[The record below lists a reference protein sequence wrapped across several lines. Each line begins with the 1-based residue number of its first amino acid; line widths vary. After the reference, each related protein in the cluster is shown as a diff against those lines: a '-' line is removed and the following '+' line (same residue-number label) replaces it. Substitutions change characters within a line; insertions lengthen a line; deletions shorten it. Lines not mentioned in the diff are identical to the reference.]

1 MRDPWFESDEGS
13 EIGRLRDANLEK
25 TLKDGPVTGRE
36 TRRVLRETVANVVQQ
51 RRHSADTI
59 DKVVHAVRNALR
71 NRGVDLKMND
81 TDLEVEVSRIEKEL
95 RRGDGDTHVSVDGTI
110 EKQEFRE
117 AEQAETTA
125 EERKEN
131 ADETGNVRDEAPAQ
145 PEQGEAEPAGGEA
158 ARPVEAQPQ
167 GGEAPRQGAVEP
179 AKTAEPAITIENLS
193 PILKTASVALAENGG
208 DPSDPGHK
216 LKSAT
221 KEELL
226 SEQKKILDA
235 LNNPDPQAFER
246 FVDKMNRHACKMVEI
261 QEFQN
266 EWRRLHPEVDLESTP
281 LALER
286 KRQELE
292 GDVEHAK
299 EMLSV
304 HPNSKHLKTK
314 LQEAERKLA
323 EFISEHQGK
332 DIETGAETTEPA
344 KTDAAEAPTEAPPAM
359 KTERD
364 FLRVMHDNQEPV
376 RVSVGDVSLPDTQ
389 FKEGAD
395 PKTGVVKGQE
405 LKGEYFESAENAV
418 VVYVRRDG
426 TKELVTGRHRFD
438 LAKRTGKKDILARLF
453 YEKDGYTPDDMRN
466 LDAISNIIDE
476 KGSVKDYV
484 RYFENA
490 KPSRAAAESAGFLS
504 RSKGRL
510 AFELYEGATEGTRA
524 AIDWSGSGADG
535 LISPEQAGIIAK
547 AAPRDAHPRN
557 GAVQRILVR
566 KAQDGLR
573 GDRLAIVARSLAEEA
588 KRRKAPAADG
598 ETQLDLFTSEEDL
611 ALEEKRAAKRVE
623 KANEYGRVASVLQTA
638 MQKVGRLDLNK
649 AYARELGIKNPKDR
663 KQLADARQK
672 ALEKADYWRNA
683 VRLDEADKAALD
695 AELGIAP
702 KENLELESVTG
713 DQIAEENRKRAEAAG
728 VKPPPQTRGNGPASA
743 PEEAGTTTPPRAAKP
758 AGGRKSGDAA
768 VPKENL
774 TAETPAKPV
783 DGDETSATPKPL
795 DGYLAGKKP
804 IEAHRIPQSAAKAK
818 PPAAEKPENTTGGG
832 SAADAG
838 RDARKVVGTDY
849 TVARARELLRED
861 VEARIADAA
870 EELGADLRVVGVDLH
885 GSRVR
890 GDARPD
896 SDLDLVVEYE
906 GDAREDDL
914 FDALNADPI
923 DFHGIR
929 VDVNPIRADKT
940 GTLAEYMARSD
951 GYDREKLAAKPAAPK
966 PKAKAPSVRRGERVL
981 LKGTTEGQRVTF
993 LKDNGDG
1000 TADVQVKTSGANR
1013 YMPEKAETRTVKI
1026 GDIGS
1031 SNIKDTLTE
1040 EENAALRQG
1049 IEKQSHAPS
1058 VRMKDEAAEKLAR
1071 QQEDDLAALFDTPEF
1086 GIMGGDEGKDGHRQ
1100 NAEPGK
1106 VHEHRPRG
1114 RPSGLVDEVFHPFSD
1129 FLSSHHGVE
1138 VDRRNGTPV
1147 GIGVV

>member
-292 GDVEHAK
+292 DDVEHAK

-332 DIETGAETTEPA
+332 DIETGAETTEAEPA
-344 KTDAAEAPTEAPPAM
+344 RT
-359 KTERD
+359 
-364 FLRVMHDNQEPV
+364 VQ
-376 RVSVGDVSLPDTQ
+376 GTQ
-389 FKEGAD
+389 
-395 PKTGVVKGQE
+395 
-405 LKGEYFESAENAV
+405 
-418 VVYVRRDG
+418 
-426 TKELVTGRHRFD
+426 
-438 LAKRTGKKDILARLF
+438 
-453 YEKDGYTPDDMRN
+453 
-466 LDAISNIIDE
+466 
-476 KGSVKDYV
+476 
-484 RYFENA
+484 
-490 KPSRAAAESAGFLS
+490 
-504 RSKGRL
+504 
-510 AFELYEGATEGTRA
+510 AT
-524 AIDWSGSGADG
+524 
-535 LISPEQAGIIAK
+535 
-547 AAPRDAHPRN
+547 
-557 GAVQRILVR
+557 
-566 KAQDGLR
+566 
-573 GDRLAIVARSLAEEA
+573 
-588 KRRKAPAADG
+588 
-598 ETQLDLFTSEEDL
+598 
-611 ALEEKRAAKRVE
+611 
-623 KANEYGRVASVLQTA
+623 
-638 MQKVGRLDLNK
+638 
-649 AYARELGIKNPKDR
+649 
-663 KQLADARQK
+663 
-672 ALEKADYWRNA
+672 
-683 VRLDEADKAALD
+683 
-695 AELGIAP
+695 AP
-702 KENLELESVTG
+702 K
-713 DQIAEENRKRAEAAG
+713 AETAG

-804 IEAHRIPQSAAKAK
+804 IETHRIPQSAAKAK

-870 EELGADLRVVGVDLH
+870 EE
-885 GSRVR
+885 
-890 GDARPD
+890 
-896 SDLDLVVEYE
+896 
-906 GDAREDDL
+906 
-914 FDALNADPI
+914 
-923 DFHGIR
+923 
-929 VDVNPIRADKT
+929 
-940 GTLAEYMARSD
+940 
-951 GYDREKLAAKPAAPK
+951 
-966 PKAKAPSVRRGERVL
+966 
-981 LKGTTEGQRVTF
+981 
-993 LKDNGDG
+993 
-1000 TADVQVKTSGANR
+1000 
-1013 YMPEKAETRTVKI
+1013 
-1026 GDIGS
+1026 
-1031 SNIKDTLTE
+1031 
-1040 EENAALRQG
+1040 
-1049 IEKQSHAPS
+1049 
-1058 VRMKDEAAEKLAR
+1058 
-1071 QQEDDLAALFDTPEF
+1071 F
-1086 GIMGGDEGKDGHRQ
+1086 G
-1100 NAEPGK
+1100 
-1106 VHEHRPRG
+1106 G
-1114 RPSGLVDEVFHPFSD
+1114 RPA
-1129 FLSSHHGVE
+1129 
-1138 VDRRNGTPV
+1138 RRRR
-1147 GIGVV
+1147 